1 MLFIALGRADTTKLE
16 SRANV
21 GLSYFGRI
29 TLVRFNPGSKLSSWV
44 NCFPISNLIKEENQ
58 VAVVGPVDHQGV
70 LALVFIQ
77 LSRLGT
83 FCDENLLNLLNFL
96 NFMS

>member
-1 MLFIALGRADTTKLE
+1 MLLIASGRADTTKSE

-21 GLSYFGRI
+21 GLSCFGRI
-29 TLVRFNPGSKLSSWV
+29 TLFQSWLKTVQLV

-58 VAVVGPVDHQGV
+58 VAVVGPPRSPG
-70 LALVFIQ
+70 
-77 LSRLGT
+77 LSFYSAQQVGT